1 MPIITSR
8 ELDMIPLYPDNLEQK
23 EILDL
28 IRHAFNLSEQEFGYE
43 LKLRERLTE
52 IWLSLFK
59 ISSSVIEKRKTV
71 TRANDRIKLMMVYVH
86 EILQIKLPFPILQ
99 KLVI

>member
-1 MPIITSR
+1 
-8 ELDMIPLYPDNLEQK
+8 MIPLYSNNLEQK

-28 IRHAFNLSEQEFGYE
+28 IRNAFNLSEKEFGYE

-59 ISSSVIEKRKTV
+59 VSFSVIEKKKTS
-71 TRANDRIKLMMVYVH
+71 TSSERQNKIDDGLCS
-86 EILQIKLPFPILQ
+86 
-99 KLVI
+99 

>member
-1 MPIITSR
+1 MKKYIMPIITSG
-8 ELDMIPLYPDNLEQK
+8 ELDMIPLYSNNLEQK

-28 IRHAFNLSEQEFGYE
+28 IRNAFNLSEKEFGYE

-59 ISSSVIEKRKTV
+59 VSFSVIEKRK
-71 TRANDRIKLMMVYVH
+71 
-86 EILQIKLPFPILQ
+86 
-99 KLVI
+99 LVRERTTE